1 MRQVNKPLF
10 LRDQPLH
17 AGEVSVLS
25 RASGTWTRAQ
35 TKDNSPEGVVRMW
48 VQMRGEAPRSKGS
61 KMMRTN
67 KMPTARKGNSVE
79 ETELLAELLRPQG
92 EGSRQKFWAE
102 FVRRYE
108 RLITSCVL
116 KVLRRYGAVF
126 SSEDLDDLVGDVWVT
141 LLRDDM
147 KKLRQYDVER
157 GFRIASFI
165 GLVATNTTI
174 DHLRSRQAEAT
185 PLDQVMED
193 YASLA
198 TVGDAPSD
206 AVEQGEQAQ
215 LARVALSRLSTDERK
230 FVFEV
235 FHAERSPEELARTL
249 GVTTNTIYS
258 RKFKI
263 REKLAKIVAQLEAA

>member
-1 MRQVNKPLF
+1 
-10 LRDQPLH
+10 
-17 AGEVSVLS
+17 
-25 RASGTWTRAQ
+25 
-35 TKDNSPEGVVRMW
+35 
-48 VQMRGEAPRSKGS
+48 
-61 KMMRTN
+61 MRTT
-67 KMPTARKGNSVE
+67 KLERKGNSLE
-79 ETELLAELLRPQG
+79 ETQLLAALLKRAP
-92 EGSRQKFWAE
+92 EAVRQRRWGE
-102 FVRRYE
+102 FVARYE

-126 SSEDLDDLVGDVWVT
+126 SAEDLDDLVADVWVT

-147 KKLRQYDVER
+147 KKLRQYDVQR

-198 TVGDAPSD
+198 QVAPRD
-206 AVEQGEQAQ
+206 AVEDREQAE
-215 LARVALSRLSTDERK
+215 LAREALRRLSSDERE

-235 FHAERSPEELARTL
+235 FHSERSPEELARTL
-249 GVTTNTIYS
+249 GVTTNTVYS
-258 RKFKI
+258 RKFKV
-263 REKLAKIVAQLEAA
+263 REKLARIVANLENEGLAA